1 MEIAQVEK
9 DVWLKAREGP
19 IDIRAMQD
27 VLNDLHRVGGTSL
40 THRSLM

>member
-19 IDIRAMQD
+19 IDIRAMHD
-27 VLNDLHRVGGTSL
+27 VLNDLHRAGSTL
-40 THRSLM
+40 THRSLA

>member
-9 DVWLKAREGP
+9 DVWQKAREGP
-19 IDIRAMQD
+19 IDIRAMHD
-27 VLNDLHRVGGTSL
+27 VLHDLHRAGATSL